1 MRFAAAR
8 RPKGVPVG
16 RPKEVR
22 VGRAQVSTPPAAR
35 LRAHFRRSANVIG
48 AAASLASL
56 AGVSFLAST
65 LIPVSSEA
73 ALFAVLRLHA
83 NLAWPAIGIA
93 TLGNTAGG
101 LTTYLI
107 GRYIGSKKPLTQL
120 ERVTRYGSPLL
131 ALAWLPFVG
140 DGLCLAAGWIELNWV
155 AVALWSAA
163 GRFARYWLVAQGA
176 LW

>member
-1 MRFAAAR
+1 M
-8 RPKGVPVG
+8 
-16 RPKEVR
+16 
-22 VGRAQVSTPPAAR
+22 
-35 LRAHFRRSANVIG
+35 IG
-48 AAASLASL
+48 AWESLASL
-56 AGVSFLAST
+56 AAASFLAST
-65 LIPVSSEA
+65 LIPISSEA
-73 ALFAVLRLHA
+73 ALFAVLKLHA
-83 NLAWPAIGIA
+83 DLAWPAIAVA

-120 ERVTRYGSPLL
+120 EHVRRYGSPLL
-131 ALAWLPFVG
+131 VLAWLPFVG
-140 DGLCLAAGWIELNWV
+140 DGLCLAAGWIRLNWL

>member
-1 MRFAAAR
+1 M
-8 RPKGVPVG
+8 
-16 RPKEVR
+16 
-22 VGRAQVSTPPAAR
+22 
-35 LRAHFRRSANVIG
+35 IG
-48 AAASLASL
+48 AEASLVSL
-56 AGVSFLAST
+56 LGASFLAST
-65 LIPVSSEA
+65 LVPISSEA
-73 ALFAVLRLHA
+73 ALFAVLKLHA
-83 NLAWPAIGIA
+83 DLAWPAIGVA
-93 TLGNTAGG
+93 TLGNTLGG

-107 GRYIGSKKPLTQL
+107 GRYFGSKKPLTQL

-140 DGLCLAAGWIELNWV
+140 DALCLAAGWTRLNWV

>member
-1 MRFAAAR
+1 LIDAW
-8 RPKGVPVG
+8 V
-16 RPKEVR
+16 
-22 VGRAQVSTPPAAR
+22 
-35 LRAHFRRSANVIG
+35 
-48 AAASLASL
+48 SLASL
-56 AGVSFLAST
+56 LGASVLAST
-65 LIPVSSEA
+65 LIPISSEA

-83 NLAWPAIGIA
+83 ELLWPAIGVA

-120 ERVTRYGSPLL
+120 GRVRRYGSPLL

-140 DGLCLAAGWIELNWV
+140 DALCLAAGWARLNWI
-155 AVALWSAA
+155 AVTLWSAA
-163 GRFARYWLVAQGA
+163 GRFARYWVVAQGA

>member
-1 MRFAAAR
+1 MCFAAAR
-8 RPKGVPVG
+8 HIAADACGSP
-16 RPKEVR
+16 R
-22 VGRAQVSTPPAAR
+22 VTDAW
-35 LRAHFRRSANVIG
+35 I
-48 AAASLASL
+48 SLATL
-56 AGVSFLAST
+56 LGASFLAST

-73 ALFAVLRLHA
+73 ALFAVLKLHA
-83 NLAWPAIGIA
+83 DLAWPAIAVA

-107 GRYIGSKKPLTQL
+107 GRWFGSKKPLTQL
-120 ERVTRYGSPLL
+120 ERVKRYGSPLL

-140 DGLCLAAGWIELNWV
+140 DGLCLAAGWVRLNWV

>member
-1 MRFAAAR
+1 
-8 RPKGVPVG
+8 V
-16 RPKEVR
+16 
-22 VGRAQVSTPPAAR
+22 T
-35 LRAHFRRSANVIG
+35 G

-56 AGVSFLAST
+56 LVASFLAST
-65 LIPVSSEA
+65 LIPISSEA
-73 ALFAVLRLHA
+73 ALFGVLKLHA
-83 NLAWPAIGIA
+83 DLVWPAIGVA

-107 GRYIGSKKPLTQL
+107 GRYLGSKKPLTQL
-120 ERVTRYGSPLL
+120 ERVRRYGSPLL

-140 DGLCLAAGWIELNWV
+140 DALCLAAGWARLNWV
-155 AVALWSAA
+155 AVALWSGA

>member
-1 MRFAAAR
+1 MCFAGASRLPAQAR
-8 RPKGVPVG
+8 RGPGM
-16 RPKEVR
+16 
-22 VGRAQVSTPPAAR
+22 
-35 LRAHFRRSANVIG
+35 IG
-48 AAASLASL
+48 AAESLAALL
-56 AGVSFLAST
+56 AASFLAST
-65 LIPVSSEA
+65 LIPISSEA

-83 NLAWPAIGIA
+83 DLLWPALGVA
-93 TLGNTAGG
+93 TLGNTLGG

-120 ERVTRYGSPLL
+120 ERVSRYGSPLL

-140 DGLCLAAGWIELNWV
+140 DALCLAAGWVKLNWV